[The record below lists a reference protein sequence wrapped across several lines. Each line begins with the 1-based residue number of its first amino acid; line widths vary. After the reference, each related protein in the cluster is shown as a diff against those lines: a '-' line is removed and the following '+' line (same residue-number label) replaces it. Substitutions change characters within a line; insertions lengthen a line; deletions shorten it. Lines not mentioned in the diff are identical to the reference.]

1 MATVPE
7 FELEQRISEFVLFV
21 RNYAANKKGNF
32 KVAAK
37 RDKAVLTCIK
47 GEVNLDFEI

>member
-1 MATVPE
+1 MSTVPE
-7 FELEQRISEFVLFV
+7 FELEQKISDFVLFV

-37 RDKAVLTCIK
+37 REKAILTCVK
-47 GEVNLDFEI
+47 GEINLDFEA